1 MPRPTS
7 VFHPPDA
14 RTTAL
19 RRLRG
24 RARRHLGHWLD
35 HLVPRACA
43 LCNAGLPPGAM
54 PGVCTGCLLD
64 LPGSAI
70 ERCRR
75 CALPLNHQP
84 CACAAELWAVD
95 RTVAVADYAPPFD
108 RLIHALKFGRQLALA
123 RPLGE
128 LMATA
133 WSGQIEPPALDCLVP
148 IPLGP
153 GRLSERGFNQ
163 SLEMA
168 QAMSRC
174 LGDTLPVLARHLAR
188 PRDTTAQSRLGLA
201 ARRNNLTQAFVVQG
215 RLEGCRV
222 GLVDDVMT
230 SGSTVAA
237 AAQALKEAGALRV
250 TALLA
255 ARTG

>member
-1 MPRPTS
+1 MAQPPRAFHRPT
-7 VFHPPDA
+7 A
-14 RTTAL
+14 RATAL

-24 RARRHLGHWLD
+24 RARRHLGRWLD
-35 HLVPRACA
+35 HLAPRACA
-43 LCNAGLPPGAM
+43 LCNAGLAPGAM
-54 PGVCTGCLLD
+54 PGVCIGCLLD
-64 LPGSAI
+64 LPGSTL

-75 CALPLNHQP
+75 CALPVTHQP
-84 CACAAELWAVD
+84 CACSADLWAVD

-123 RPLGE
+123 RPLGG
-128 LMATA
+128 LLATA
-133 WSGQIEPPALDCLVP
+133 WSGQIDPPTLDCLVP

-153 GRLSERGFNQ
+153 GRLGERGFNQ

-168 QAMSRC
+168 RAMSRC
-174 LGDTLPVLARHLAR
+174 LGDTLPVLTHHLAR

-201 ARRNNLTQAFVVQG
+201 ERRNNLMHAFVVQG
-215 RLEGCRV
+215 RLEGCRI

-230 SGSTVAA
+230 SGSTIAA
-237 AAQALKEAGALRV
+237 AAQTLKEAGALRV